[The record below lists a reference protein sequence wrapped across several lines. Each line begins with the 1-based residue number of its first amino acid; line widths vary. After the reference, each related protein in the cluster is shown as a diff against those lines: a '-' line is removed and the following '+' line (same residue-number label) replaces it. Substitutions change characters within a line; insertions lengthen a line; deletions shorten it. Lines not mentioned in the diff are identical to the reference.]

1 LSFPQTPTQFRL
13 PTDLH
18 TQILDRAGKDSLNG
32 HTLARLTSSSEQVT
46 AGKMPCNEATASGLA
61 VLRAHF

>member
-32 HTLARLTSSSEQVT
+32 HTLARLTSEQVT
-46 AGKMPCNEATASGLA
+46 AGKMPCNEATASSLA